1 MRSGQWGA
9 SSASSDVRLTVVGA
23 AAAWGRG
30 TDAASS
36 CYLLEEGWRA
46 GTAQTAR
53 AAKTAQTAQ
62 TAQTALVLDLGQGSF
77 ARLAAIRPAE
87 SVTAVVI
94 SHAHPDHCVDLI
106 PLRHAL
112 RYEAGAPA
120 GTVALLASA
129 ALPARFDAFL
139 GESGF
144 LDDLRFVPLEPGELQ
159 FGNLRLAAH
168 RVRHSDESFA
178 FRVVEGAPQGTGVV
192 YSGDCAD
199 ARELVPILH
208 PGDTLLAEASF
219 GASSVPPGVPHL
231 DAGMAAT
238 AAREGGAARLVLT
251 HIQPGVDR
259 AAALD
264 RARDAF
270 SGEVLLAESG
280 LRLEIA
286 ETDDRPIGDSGRS
299 SP

>member
-1 MRSGQWGA
+1 MRSGRWGA

-36 CYLLEEGWRA
+36 CYLLEEGRTT

-53 AAKTAQTAQ
+53 AAQAAQ

-129 ALPARFDAFL
+129 ALPARSMRSWAN
-139 GESGF
+139 
-144 LDDLRFVPLEPGELQ
+144 P
-159 FGNLRLAAH
+159 
-168 RVRHSDESFA
+168 
-178 FRVVEGAPQGTGVV
+178 
-192 YSGDCAD
+192 
-199 ARELVPILH
+199 
-208 PGDTLLAEASF
+208 
-219 GASSVPPGVPHL
+219 ASSTTCG
-231 DAGMAAT
+231 
-238 AAREGGAARLVLT
+238 
-251 HIQPGVDR
+251 
-259 AAALD
+259 
-264 RARDAF
+264 
-270 SGEVLLAESG
+270 SC
-280 LRLEIA
+280 
-286 ETDDRPIGDSGRS
+286 RS
-299 SP
+299 